1 MQGVQDA
8 RPELRAAL
16 DRAKRFLG
24 LAALVSVLLAGA
36 AVAVAAR
43 RYASRHLDAAAV
55 MRCLGASQR
64 MVMIQHATQLLAIGL
79 AGSVAGCALGYA
91 AQALLAEL
99 LTGVLRVA
107 LPAPSMLPVVTGLV
121 TGLVTLAGFALPP
134 VAQLREVSPARVLRR
149 DLAPPAPG
157 MLAVYGTALAAI
169 GGLVWLQAGEAKL
182 ALIAIGGAIV
192 TVAVLA
198 LAALVLVRALGLLR
212 SRVGVAWR
220 FGLANVS
227 RRSGGSVAQ
236 VMAFGLG
243 ITMLLLLIV
252 VRGDLLEAWRTNLP
266 ANTPNYFLVNI
277 QPEEVD
283 GVRAFLEERGL
294 DAGALY
300 PMVRGRLTAIDGR
313 AVDADDWDD
322 PRAQRLATRDFN
334 LSFTDLLPDHNG
346 VVAGG
351 FWQASPSDPAQ
362 FSVEQG
368 LATTLGIS
376 LGDELTFL
384 VAGQDVK
391 ATVTNLR
398 SVEWDSFQVNFFVV
412 SPTALLEP
420 YPASWVTSFHL
431 PEDRREALVELVRAF
446 PSVTVIDVDAL
457 LVKVRQIVDHATL
470 GVEYVFAFTL
480 LAGFTVLFAAVQ
492 ATLDERRYEAAL
504 LRTLGADRGR
514 LLAGLLAE
522 FVTIGALA
530 GLLAATAAGAMG
542 TIVALQVFELRVA
555 PSPWLWPSG
564 MLAGGLGVGLIG
576 LLGTRRVVAQPPLAT
591 LRAA

>member
-1 MQGVQDA
+1 
-8 RPELRAAL
+8 
-16 DRAKRFLG
+16 
-24 LAALVSVLLAGA
+24 
-36 AVAVAAR
+36 
-43 RYASRHLDAAAV
+43 
-55 MRCLGASQR
+55 
-64 MVMIQHATQLLAIGL
+64 
-79 AGSVAGCALGYA
+79 
-91 AQALLAEL
+91 
-99 LTGVLRVA
+99 
-107 LPAPSMLPVVTGLV
+107 
-121 TGLVTLAGFALPP
+121 
-134 VAQLREVSPARVLRR
+134 
-149 DLAPPAPG
+149 

-169 GGLVWLQAGEAKL
+169 GALVWLQAGEAKL
-182 ALIAIGGAIV
+182 ALIAIGGAVV
-192 TVAVLA
+192 TVMVLA
-198 LAALVLVRALGLLR
+198 LAALALVRALSLLR

-243 ITMLLLLIV
+243 ISMLLLLIV

-266 ANTPNYFLVNI
+266 DDTPNYFLVNI
-277 QPEEVD
+277 QPEEVQ
-283 GVRAFLEERGL
+283 GVRGFLQERGL

-300 PMVRGRLTAIDGR
+300 PMVRGRLTAIDR
-313 AVDADDWDD
+313 RPVDADDWED

-334 LSFTDLLPDHNG
+334 LSFTDVLPAHNG
-346 VVAGG
+346 VVAGE
-351 FWQASPSDPAQ
+351 FWPASPRDPAQ

-368 LATTLGIS
+368 LAATLGME

-384 VAGQDVK
+384 VAGQEVS
-391 ATVTNLR
+391 ATVTSLR

-412 SPTALLEP
+412 SPGALLEG
-420 YPASWVTSFHL
+420 YPANWVTSFHL
-431 PEDRREALVELVRAF
+431 PEDRRDALVELVREF

-504 LRTLGADRGR
+504 LRTLGADRRR

-522 FVTIGALA
+522 FVTIGALS
-530 GLLAATAAGAMG
+530 GLLAATAAGVMG
-542 TIVALQVFELRVA
+542 SVVALQVFELRVA

-564 MLAGGLGVGLIG
+564 MVAGGLGVGLIG